1 MFSSGLEEIRTL
13 DLIIA
18 NDALYQLSYEP
29 NSHYMNHKK
38 IRHVKVQ
45 LKLEN
50 KRSADYEAKTVPD
63 WVVKTM
69 VFDSIINDNSFGS

>member
-1 MFSSGLEEIRTL
+1 MRKCGLEEIRTL

-38 IRHVKVQ
+38 ILHVKVQ
-45 LKLEN
+45 LKFEN
-50 KRSADYEAKTVPD
+50 KRNVDYEAKIVPLR
-63 WVVKTM
+63 V
-69 VFDSIINDNSFGS
+69 